1 MITNITSPFMVSQ
14 YCQKSECSFIGRI
27 LKYSGQI
34 SMKKPSMSS
43 LMFLKQ
49 IFFSFN
55 AKKKCLQKETITT
68 QNLNTA
74 SEYY

>member
-1 MITNITSPFMVSQ
+1 MITNITSPCMVSQ

-55 AKKKCLQKETITT
+55 AKKKMFTERNNHNSKSQH
-68 QNLNTA
+68 
-74 SEYY
+74 SF

>member
-55 AKKKCLQKETITT
+55 AKKNVYRKKQSQLKIST
-68 QNLNTA
+68 QL